1 MLEFE
6 QARETILRRA
16 GVLGTETVPIPA
28 ALGRVLQEDVLA
40 PRPQPDADTSAMDGY
55 AVNAGGLSTHGPWE
69 LEVRDESRAG
79 EPVDGLTPGT
89 ACRIFTGALLPSGA
103 DAVILQED
111 VTRTGQRITFVE
123 RPCAGQNVRP
133 QGSEIE
139 AGAVALA
146 RGQRLDSF
154 ALGLLASLD
163 RREVRVARSP
173 RVSILCSGSELR
185 DPGSHHWRGSIPESN
200 GVALGALV
208 ATAGGTLVSVR
219 RVPDELAATRDA
231 IHALSE
237 GSDVLLTVGGVSVG
251 DHDVMRRAL
260 TEAGAEVEFW
270 KVRIKPGKP
279 LVFAR
284 RGACLVLGL
293 PGNPVSAQLTCLLFA
308 VPLLR
313 ALQGDRRPLPPLA
326 SGVLAAPLQQKPGRM
341 VFHRV
346 RVEGDQ
352 VWPLPDQSSGSTA
365 SLAHADALAMVAAES
380 SGLDAGQR
388 VPLLRL
394 SDP

>member
-6 QARETILRRA
+6 QARAAILGRA
-16 GVLGTETVPIPA
+16 RLLGTETVPIQA
-28 ALGRVLQEDVLA
+28 AIGRVLQEDVLA

-55 AVNAGGLSTHGPWE
+55 AVNVGSLLGNGPWQ
-69 LEVRDESRAG
+69 LEVGDESRAG
-79 EPVDGLTPGT
+79 EPFEVLTPGT

-111 VTRTGQRITFVE
+111 VTRTGQVIAFPE
-123 RPCAGQNVRP
+123 RPRAGQNVRP

-139 AGAVALA
+139 AGAVALP
-146 RGQRLDSF
+146 RGQRLDAF

-163 RREVRVARSP
+163 RTRVRVARSP

-185 DPGSHHWRGSIPESN
+185 DPGSRHWRGSIPESN
-200 GVALGALV
+200 GVALAALV
-208 ATAGGTLVSVR
+208 AAAGGTLQTVR
-219 RVPDELAATRDA
+219 RVPDELDATRE
-231 IHALSE
+231 ALSALFE
-237 GSDVLLTVGGVSVG
+237 DSDVVLTVGGVSVG

-260 TEAGAEVEFW
+260 ATAGAEVEFW

-284 RGACLVLGL
+284 RGECLVLGL

-313 ALQGDRRPLPPLA
+313 ALQGDRRALPSLG
-326 SGVLAAPLQQKPGRM
+326 SGVLGAPLQQKPGRM

-346 RVEGDQ
+346 RVEGDR
-352 VWPLPDQSSGSTA
+352 VWPLADQSSGSTA
-365 SLAHADALAMVAAES
+365 SLAHADALAIVAAES
-380 SGLDAGQR
+380 SGLDAGER
-388 VPLLRL
+388 VSLLRL